1 MAGKRGQGSEA
12 DLAAAYA
19 VAMAE
24 VAALEAQLA
33 AAARAGQ
40 GSSVTGD
47 ANRIADRGGI
57 LAGNLAGSFLMTGG
71 TLQGD
76 VYIGKP
82 TTDPREALAIYRRV
96 LIFRHSHVHLRGI
109 VPSSPDDKGTER
121 RPDLAEVYVA
131 LDTKSLDEPAEG
143 LGKKRER
150 PEAIERKPLSALAA
164 AIRNRQLVLLGD
176 PGSGKSTFVAHLG
189 LCLAAHALLPK
200 DGWLNRLPGWP
211 QAESHLVPLPV
222 VLRDF
227 ARSPALRESTGGA
240 SAKQLW
246 DFLVEQLGRQNLAF
260 AAQPIAAA
268 LEQGEALLILD
279 GLDEIADVED
289 RGRVRDAVQAF
300 AARYP
305 GCRLIATCRTLS
317 YQMGPGGVALPG
329 LPAFELA
336 PFNEAQI
343 DRFITVWY
351 AELGRLGVVRS
362 PDVAPE
368 TRALQ
373 AAVRRPDIRRLA
385 PNPLLLAVMA
395 AFHAHRGRL
404 PDQRAQL
411 YEDTIN
417 LLLWNWEQAR
427 ASAPGEDPVLRQ
439 LLREAGK
446 TDTDLYRSLARRA
459 YLVHLQGGGE
469 GDGPADIA
477 ETDLEKDL
485 ANLHPRGS
493 KDWAAKVIEA
503 IRLRAGLLVERTSGV
518 FAFPHRTFQEYLAGA
533 HLAGLGNFATEALEL
548 AKRDL
553 PLCREMLLLAVGKQV
568 HVNKEVERPLYLA
581 SVLCPA
587 EAIEDAQAWRLA
599 SLAGEILAKVGV
611 DTARTSA
618 GGEDLCQ
625 RVRGR
630 LVALIE
636 GERLPARDRAAAG
649 DVLAA
654 IGDPR
659 FRACA
664 EWCLPV
670 DDMVGFVEIPAGP
683 FLMGSDE
690 SWDGQAGD
698 NETPQHRVELPAFF
712 MARFPVTVGQ
722 FRSFVQATG
731 RKLEDEA
738 ELRERAT
745 RPMTTVSLDEAVAY
759 CAWLDQVL
767 RSWPRL
773 PGKLKDA
780 LARGKVTLPSE
791 AEWEKAAR
799 GTDARIYPWGDEW
812 NPERANTYEARI
824 GSTSG
829 VGCFRSGK
837 SPFGC
842 DDMSGNVWQWTRSLY
857 QAYPYPAEVEARAK
871 RKALG
876 GSELRVVRSGTSF
889 FLSEW
894 GARSAYRYCYLPED
908 RVFYLGFRVAVSPS
922 FSDP

>member
-1 MAGKRGQGSEA
+1 VAGKRGQGRDT
-12 DLAAAYA
+12 DLAAKN
-19 VAMAE
+19 AE
-24 VAALEAQLA
+24 LQARVAALEAQLA
-33 AAARAGQ
+33 AAGQ

-57 LAGNLAGSFLMTGG
+57 VAGNLAGSFLMTGG

-76 VYIGKP
+76 VYLGEP
-82 TTDPREALAIYRRV
+82 TTDPREALEIYRQV
-96 LIFRHSHVHLRGI
+96 LISRHSHVHLRGI

-131 LDTKSLDEPAEG
+131 LDTKSLDESAEG
-143 LGKKRER
+143 LGNKRER
-150 PEAIERKPLSALAA
+150 PEPMQRKPLSALAA
-164 AIRNRQLVLLGD
+164 TIRNRQLVLLGD

-189 LCLAAHALLPK
+189 LCLAAHALFPK
-200 DGWLNRLPGWP
+200 EGWLNRLPGWP

-227 ARSPALRESTGGA
+227 ARSPALRESAGGA

-260 AAQPIAAA
+260 AAKPIAAA

-279 GLDEIADVED
+279 GLDEIAGVED
-289 RGRVRDAVQAF
+289 RGRVRDAVLAF
-300 AARYP
+300 AGRYP
-305 GCRLIATCRTLS
+305 RCRLIATCRTLS
-317 YQMGPGGVALPG
+317 YQMGPGGAALPG
-329 LPAFELA
+329 LLAFELA

-343 DRFITVWY
+343 DRFITAWY
-351 AELGRLGVVRS
+351 AELGRLGAVRS
-362 PDVAPE
+362 EDVEPE
-368 TRALQ
+368 NRALQ

-446 TDTDLYRSLARRA
+446 TDADLYRTLARRA
-459 YLVHLQGGGE
+459 YLVHLQGGGDGE
-469 GDGPADIA
+469 GPADIA

-485 ANLHPRGS
+485 ANLHPRQS

-553 PLCREMLLLAVGKQV
+553 ALCREMLLLAVGKQV
-568 HVNKEVERPLYLA
+568 HVNKEVDRPLHLVG
-581 SVLCPA
+581 VLCQP
-587 EAIEDAQAWRLA
+587 EAIDDAQTWQRAA
-599 SLAGEILAKVGV
+599 LAGEILAEIGV

-625 RVRGR
+625 RVRCR

-636 GERLPARDRAAAG
+636 GEKLPARDRVAAG

-659 FRACA
+659 FRSCA
-664 EWCLPV
+664 EWCLPA
-670 DDMVGFVEIPAGP
+670 DDMLGFVEIPAGP
-683 FLMGSDE
+683 FLMGSDK
-690 SWDGQAGD
+690 SLDGQAAGD
-698 NETPQHRVELPAFF
+698 EMPQHRVELPAFW

-731 RKLEDEA
+731 TKLEDEA
-738 ELRERAT
+738 GLREPAT
-745 RPMTTVSLDEAVAY
+745 RPMTTVGLDEAVAY

-799 GTDARIYPWGDEW
+799 GTDGRIYPWGAEW
-812 NPERANTYEARI
+812 NPERANTSEAGI
-824 GSTSG
+824 GSTSA

-842 DDMSGNVWQWTRSLY
+842 DDMSGNVWQWTRSLW
-857 QAYPYPAEVEARAK
+857 QKYPYPAEAKDRAK
-871 RKALG
+871 REAPG
-876 GSELRVVRSGTSF
+876 GSEFRVLRGASF
-889 FLSEW
+889 FFIQWL
-894 GARSAYRYCYLPED
+894 ARSAFRYNFLPVD
-908 RVFYLGFRVAVSPS
+908 HLNFLGFRVVVSPS
-922 FSDP
+922 FSET

>member
-1 MAGKRGQGSEA
+1 MAGKRGQGDEA
-12 DLAAAYA
+12 DLAAKN
-19 VAMAE
+19 AE
-24 VAALEAQLA
+24 LLAKVAALEAQLA
-33 AAARAGQ
+33 AAAQAGQ
-40 GSSVTGD
+40 GSSVAGD
-47 ANRIADRGGI
+47 GNRIADRGGI
-57 LAGNLAGSFLMTGG
+57 MAGNLATGFLMTGG

-76 VYIGKP
+76 VYIGEP
-82 TTDPREALAIYRRV
+82 TTDPREALAIYRQV
-96 LIFRHSHVHLRGI
+96 LVSRHSHLHLRGI
-109 VPSSPDDKGTER
+109 VPSSPDDKRTER

-150 PEAIERKPLSALAA
+150 PEAMERKPLSALAA

-189 LCLAAHALLPK
+189 LCLAAHALFPS

-227 ARSPALRESTGGA
+227 ARSPALRQGTEDP
-240 SAKQLW
+240 SALW
-246 DFLVEQLGRQNLAF
+246 DFLVEQLKRQNLAF
-260 AAQPIAAA
+260 AAKPIAAA
-268 LEQGEALLILD
+268 LERGEALLILD
-279 GLDEIADVED
+279 GLDEIAGVED
-289 RGRVRDAVQAF
+289 RGRVRDAVLAF
-300 AARYP
+300 AERYP
-305 GCRLIATCRTLS
+305 RCRLIATCRTLS

-336 PFNEAQI
+336 PFDEAQI
-343 DRFITVWY
+343 DRFITAWY
-351 AELGRLGVVRS
+351 AELGRLGAVRS
-362 PDVAPE
+362 EDVEPE

-373 AAVRRPDIRRLA
+373 AAVRRPDIQRLA

-446 TDTDLYRSLARRA
+446 TDADLYRTLARRA
-459 YLVHLQGGGE
+459 FIVHLQGGGE

-485 ANLHPRGS
+485 ANLHPGHS

-503 IRLRAGLLVERTSGV
+503 IRLRAGLLVERTSGI

-581 SVLCPA
+581 GVLCPA
-587 EAIEDAQAWRLA
+587 EAIEDAQAWRFA
-599 SLAGEILAKVGV
+599 SLAGEILAEIGV

-625 RVRGR
+625 RVRWR

-636 GERLPARDRAAAG
+636 GEKLPARDRAAAG
-649 DVLAA
+649 DALAA

-659 FRACA
+659 FRGPE
-664 EWCLPV
+664 EWCLPA
-670 DDMVGFVEIPAGP
+670 DDMLRFVEIPAGP
-683 FLMGSDE
+683 FLMGSDR
-690 SWDGQAGD
+690 SRDSQAGPD
-698 NETPQHRVELPAFF
+698 EMPQHRVELPAFW
-712 MARFPVTVGQ
+712 MARFLVTVGQ

-738 ELRERAT
+738 GLRAPAT
-745 RPMTTVSLDEAVAY
+745 RPMTTVSLDEALAY

-767 RSWPRL
+767 RSWSGL
-773 PGKLKDA
+773 PAKPKVA
-780 LARGKVTLPSE
+780 LDRGKVTLPSE

-799 GTDARIYPWGDEW
+799 GADGRIYPWVGEW
-812 NPERANTYEARI
+812 NPERANTYEAGI
-824 GSTSG
+824 GSTSAA
-829 VGCFRSGK
+829 GCFGSGRSQ
-837 SPFGC
+837 FGC
-842 DDMSGNVWQWTRSLY
+842 EDMCGNVWEWTRSRY
-857 QAYPYPAEVEARAK
+857 QPYPYPAQAKARAK
-871 RKALG
+871 REAPG
-876 GSELRVVRSGTSF
+876 GSEARVVRGASF
-889 FLSEW
+889 FHSQWL
-894 GARSAYRYCYLPED
+894 ARAAYRLNLLPVD
-908 RVFYLGFRVAVSPS
+908 RFYFLGFRVVVSPS

>member
-1 MAGKRGQGSEA
+1 VAGKRGQGDDA
-12 DLAAAYA
+12 DLAAKN
-19 VAMAE
+19 AE
-24 VAALEAQLA
+24 LQARVAALEAQLA
-33 AAARAGQ
+33 AAAQTGQ

-47 ANRIADRGGI
+47 GNRVADRGGI
-57 LAGNLAGSFLMTGG
+57 IAGNLAGGFLMTGG

-76 VYIGKP
+76 VYIGDP

-96 LIFRHSHVHLRGI
+96 LISRHSHVHLRGI

-131 LDTKSLDEPAEG
+131 LDTKSLDEPAEA
-143 LGKKRER
+143 LGNKRER
-150 PEAIERKPLSALAA
+150 PEAMERKPLSALAA

-189 LCLAAHALLPK
+189 LCLAAHALFPS
-200 DGWLNRLPGWP
+200 DGWLHRLPGWP
-211 QAESHLVPLPV
+211 QAESHMVPLPV

-260 AAQPIAAA
+260 AAKPIAGA
-268 LEQGEALLILD
+268 LERGEVLLILD
-279 GLDEIADVED
+279 GLDEIAGVED
-289 RGRVRDAVQAF
+289 RGRVRDAVLAF
-300 AARYP
+300 AGRYP

-317 YQMGPGGVALPG
+317 YQMGPGGAALPG

-336 PFNEAQI
+336 PFDDKQI
-343 DRFITVWY
+343 DRFVTAWY
-351 AELGRLGVVRS
+351 AELGRLGAVRS
-362 PDVAPE
+362 EDVEPE

-427 ASAPGEDPVLRQ
+427 ASAPGEDPVPRQ

-446 TDTDLYRSLARRA
+446 TDADLYRILARRA
-459 YLVHLQGGGE
+459 FIVHLQSGGE

-485 ANLHPRGS
+485 ANLHPMHS

-553 PLCREMLLLAVGKQV
+553 ALCREMLLLAVGKQV

-581 SVLCPA
+581 GVLCPP

-599 SLAGEILAKVGV
+599 SLAGEILAEVGV

-618 GGEDLCQ
+618 GGEELCQ
-625 RVRGR
+625 RVRCR

-636 GERLPARDRAAAG
+636 GEKLPVRDRAAAG

-664 EWCLPV
+664 EWCLPA
-670 DDMVGFVEIPAGP
+670 DEMLGFVEIPAGP
-683 FLMGSDE
+683 FLMGSDWSRDSRAAYDE
-690 SWDGQAGD
+690 L
-698 NETPQHRVELPAFF
+698 PQHQVELPAFW
-712 MARFPVTVGQ
+712 MARFLVTVGQ

-731 RKLEDEA
+731 AKLEDEDG
-738 ELRERAT
+738 LRKPAT
-745 RPMTTVSLDEAVAY
+745 HPMTIVSLDEAVAY

-799 GTDARIYPWGDEW
+799 GTDGRIYPWGDEW
-812 NPERANTYEARI
+812 NPERANVGET
-824 GSTSG
+824 GLMSTSA
-829 VGCFRSGK
+829 VGCFLSGK

-842 DDMSGNVWQWTRSLY
+842 DDMSGNVWQRTRSLG
-857 QAYPYPAEVEARAK
+857 QKYPYPAEAKARAK
-871 RKALG
+871 REAPG
-876 GSELRVVRSGTSF
+876 GSELRVMRGASF
-889 FLSEW
+889 VNYQRD
-894 GARSAYRYCYLPED
+894 ARSACRYED
-908 RVFYLGFRVAVSPS
+908 RPGARDYNLGFRVVVSPS